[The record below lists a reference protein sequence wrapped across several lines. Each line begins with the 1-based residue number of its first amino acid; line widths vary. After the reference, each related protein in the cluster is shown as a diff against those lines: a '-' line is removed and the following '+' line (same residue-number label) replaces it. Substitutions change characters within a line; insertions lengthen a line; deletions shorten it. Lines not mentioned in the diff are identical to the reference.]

1 LKLGRHKSFIYS
13 LILHLLI
20 LIALVYFSKKSTP
33 LNQEKPKVKTVKS
46 YIYQHPKPKAKVEKR
61 KPDIIEQKKANE
73 PKIAEKIEK
82 KLEANPPQES
92 QTAKQ
97 PIAATAVPAVIPET
111 SEKKEQE
118 TQATFSPYAQLN
130 KLRSDINQNIS
141 TNDIPSYRG
150 STSGSP
156 MHGRPEVVPDSI
168 VPETSDARHAR
179 TTQRYSDRL
188 AITKNENGTCTIVE
202 DLSAVG
208 IEGVKAVSGFN
219 CGESKDKKAFRK
231 HMEGVLKKLGKSN

>member
-20 LIALVYFSKKSTP
+20 LLALIYFSKRSTP
-33 LNQEKPKVKTVKS
+33 FNQEKQKVKTVKS
-46 YIYQHPKPKAKVEKR
+46 YIYQPPKPKTKVEQR
-61 KPDIIEQKKANE
+61 IPDTIEEIKASEPKVAERTEKKAE
-73 PKIAEKIEK
+73 TKA
-82 KLEANPPQES
+82 PQES
-92 QTAKQ
+92 QTTKQ
-97 PIAATAVPAVIPET
+97 PVAAIAVPAVVPEAT
-111 SEKKEQE
+111 EKKEQQG
-118 TQATFSPYAQLN
+118 QATFSPYAQLN
-130 KLRSDINQNIS
+130 KLRSNINQSIS
-141 TNDIPSYRG
+141 TEDIPSYRG
-150 STSGSP
+150 ATSGSP

-208 IEGVKAVSGFN
+208 IEGVKAVSGFS
-219 CGESKDKKAFRK
+219 CGESKDKKAFRE

>member
-20 LIALVYFSKKSTP
+20 LVTLIYFSKKSTP
-33 LNQEKPKVKTVKS
+33 LNQEKRTVKTVKS
-46 YIYQHPKPKAKVEKR
+46 YIYQPPKPKAKVEER
-61 KPDIIEQKKANE
+61 KPDIIEQTQANE

-82 KLEANPPQES
+82 KAEDKPTQEP

-97 PIAATAVPAVIPET
+97 PVAATTVPAVIPET
-111 SEKKEQE
+111 SENKAQQ

-141 TNDIPSYRG
+141 INDIPSYRG
-150 STSGSP
+150 ATSGSP
-156 MHGRPEVVPDSI
+156 MHGRQEVVPDSI
-168 VPETSDARHAR
+168 VPETSDARRSR

-219 CGESKDKKAFRK
+219 CGESKDKKAFRE